1 MRAIHFFQ
9 IEGAFWLGES
19 PAYGGAGGGQLV
31 ACRSKKVRAN
41 DMISP
46 HNETSAENG
55 ASLAAREARVSLPE
69 TKSALVLATNTFM
82 KNPVEEKKL
91 APKYFLYTRK
101 STEDDDHQIMSIEA
115 QLFELREYAHKEN
128 LEILEEFQESKSAK
142 KPGRP
147 IFAEMIER
155 IKNSREP
162 MGILSW
168 HPDRLARNSVD
179 GGKIIYLVDIGKI
192 VSLRFPTFWCEPTA
206 QGLFML
212 QVAFGQSKYY
222 SDNLV
227 ENIKRG
233 IRQKLRRGEWLTKA
247 PFGYI
252 NNSKTRQIEPHPTH
266 SRVIVLAFEEYAKG
280 TYTIE
285 KLAEFL
291 TDHGV
296 TTKKGTPL
304 GKASVVRILTNRAY
318 LGFVKHNGEWHDG
331 SFERILSPTLFEAVQ
346 KVLAGKRKP
355 RRENL
360 PTNFPLTKLMRCGE
374 CDGWITAQHSIN
386 RWGTIYKYYHCT
398 KKRGRCNQPY
408 IQEPTLAAQFQSL
421 LQTVSLPLE
430 EIDGMEN
437 QINHWEQESISS
449 RGTVA
454 RQWKSQRETVQTKL
468 DRLVSVYLDN
478 DIEREIYLRRKD
490 ALMLQRA
497 EVDEQMQTGGQPRK
511 NPLEPLRSFVLS
523 LRQAKKLAEEENQR
537 EWRNFFFSVG
547 SNPVLKDKTLFSNW
561 NELWDFVAKTKADF
575 ASGSETRAPR
585 AASDASFSA
594 DVSLCGLTGNRTR
607 ASAMR
612 MPRNTTLL

>member
-1 MRAIHFFQ
+1 
-9 IEGAFWLGES
+9 
-19 PAYGGAGGGQLV
+19 
-31 ACRSKKVRAN
+31 
-41 DMISP
+41 
-46 HNETSAENG
+46 
-55 ASLAAREARVSLPE
+55 
-69 TKSALVLATNTFM
+69 M

-115 QLFELREYAHKEN
+115 QLFELREFASREN
-128 LEILEEFQESKSAK
+128 LQILQEFTESKSAK

-155 IKNSREP
+155 IENSREP
-162 MGILSW
+162 MGIISW

-252 NNSKTRQIEPHPTH
+252 NNPKTRQIEPHPIH

-291 TDHGV
+291 ADHGV
-296 TTKKGTPL
+296 TTKQGTPL
-304 GKASVVRILTNRAY
+304 GKASVVRVLTNRAY
-318 LGFVKHNGEWHDG
+318 LGFVKHNGEYHDG

-374 CDGWITAQHSIN
+374 CGGWVTAQHSIN

-398 KKRGRCNQPY
+398 KKHGKCSQPY
-408 IQEPTLAAQFQSL
+408 LQEPALATQFQSL

-430 EIDGMEN
+430 EIDGMEKQVN
-437 QINHWEQESISS
+437 QWEQESISS

-454 RQWKSQRETVQTKL
+454 RQWKNQREEVQIKL

-478 DIEREIYLRRKD
+478 DIERDIYLKRKD
-490 ALMLQRA
+490 ALMRQRA
-497 EVDEQMQTGGQPRK
+497 ELDEQLQTGGQPRK
-511 NPLEPLRSFVLS
+511 NSLEPLRRFVLS

-537 EWRNFFFSVG
+537 EWRNFFLSIG
-547 SNPVLKDKTLFSNW
+547 SNPMLKDKTLFINW
-561 NELWDFVAKTKADF
+561 NELWNFVAKTKADF
-575 ASGSETRAPR
+575 ALGSSPSRHGGT
-585 AASDASFSA
+585 ASNASFSA
-594 DVSLCGLTGNRTR
+594 DVSLCGDGGNRTR
-607 ASAMR
+607 VHGGVGWASTRVVGFEHRFPAR
-612 MPRNTTLL
+612 LDE